1 MIDEI
6 VELKVDQLVL
16 EYATKRAGSFD
27 AFEGDRWDGEVG
39 LGVIDV
45 KNPRVESPEEIV
57 SRVEKAKDVFGLEKI
72 TLNPDCGFASGRPWP
87 VVQRDVAYAK
97 LRSQTE
103 AARMLRKKYA

>member
-1 MIDEI
+1 M
-6 VELKVDQLVL
+6 
-16 EYATKRAGSFD
+16 
-27 AFEGDRWDGEVG
+27 G

>member
-1 MIDEI
+1 M
-6 VELKVDQLVL
+6 
-16 EYATKRAGSFD
+16 
-27 AFEGDRWDGEVG
+27 
-39 LGVIDV
+39 
-45 KNPRVESPEEIV
+45 

-97 LRSQTE
+97 LESQTE